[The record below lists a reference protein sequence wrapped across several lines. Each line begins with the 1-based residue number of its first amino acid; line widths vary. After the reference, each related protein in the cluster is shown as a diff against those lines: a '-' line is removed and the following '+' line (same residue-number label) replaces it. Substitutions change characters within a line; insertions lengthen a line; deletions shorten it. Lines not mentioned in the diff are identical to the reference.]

1 MRLITSV
8 KRKTGQYLF
17 DHAGFHDLESFRLLD
32 ESRSICIPLAIDTEF
47 YVPHYTDPMACGV
60 INGRLPVTFQVNHIH
75 SPDQGKIFVYPDF
88 ATYCRENNQPI
99 RHPILKH
106 GFVAIDY
113 LEARGYQCELTR
125 NPDYEELKQL
135 PVCEFVFYAH
145 FAIAELYLLTLYDS
159 EDPDAGI
166 NVFRDDLNYHVLKHR
181 IQFGKRTYCQTTY
194 KQHTNDS
201 IYTNWQLKIE
211 GKSYRIRLAIF
222 DTAALHGSKSYKVL
236 AANAGVRLESKDLMK
251 GRIEKMHIAYH
262 EVPKHFDDYA
272 LGDLKTYEILERNA
286 MNFENVYTS
295 LGISTRYSPPKLSIG
310 ATVANIF
317 RAKLGELF
325 QVEGKELSEV
335 IERYCRKGNAQ
346 YLLTKRSLTSCYLAK
361 VDGGRCRNNR
371 PLDTLIEGALCDLDI
386 SGCYG
391 EGQRSQLYPIG
402 NPLILEFPLESK
414 INRFPSLRE
423 FLNSVRYGTD
433 DCQLVYGLWFA
444 RVNTR
449 ITLQFEQDFVS
460 SWFDP
465 SFNSLHASDDQDVDE
480 ADNETVETLDVKTGH
495 NKILLNEIKH
505 GILQADFLD
514 WLFNVCGTK
523 QQAEL
528 LDFIYVESAIL
539 YPKSEQCHSIEELL
553 SRTRIEEGEN
563 TCILEYKS
571 LDDLTRKIMTECE
584 SYAWYGV
591 NLGDFIIDD
600 LIARRKTFPKK
611 NGDGSVN
618 SFNELYKLLVNT
630 LYGIMAS
637 PFFDISNTT
646 VGNNITA
653 RARALAYYIEKGLY
667 ACQIITDGGTF
678 DLNKVVWEE
687 SGRKWKVA
695 ADDYATMYRTSP
707 RNLNANLRSLGG
719 YTRIDIIYPANQYP
733 VLCFYQRDDLVKC
746 LQGKKAEQWINEQ
759 TFKHLQNLFPN
770 VTVLH
775 GQSTTLKIRNNHH
788 DDREYVPRVG
798 MYEFEMKDFYTRGIF
813 HSSANY
819 WLTSIKASVLKMR
832 SYEKKKHDAVR
843 VIDGE
848 IHLEDTFSRQT
859 PAEYFMKQLAN
870 PSHVERGH
878 VFAKDTILK
887 IGEYVQRQDS
897 LYSKSIL
904 IPGDTTWRL
913 GLLREFSLSQFTF
926 RTIKQ
931 FKEWEKLID
940 KLKDKHGQSLEM
952 FFINRNDGTLNYQ
965 AMIEWFD
972 HVIDIDLEPSKAL
985 RKLSK
990 DRVDHPEFMNLVLSK
1005 REFAK
1010 RANTYDYLYG
1020 DSE

>member
-1 MRLITSV
+1 MHLITSSR
-8 KRKTGQYLF
+8 RKTGQYLF
-17 DHAGFHDLESFRLLD
+17 KDAEFLSLESFRKLD
-32 ESRSICIPLAIDTEF
+32 KSRNICIPLVIDTEF
-47 YVPHYTDPMACGV
+47 YVPHYAELLACGV
-60 INGRLPVTFQVNHIH
+60 INGRLPNTFQVNHIY
-75 SPDQGKIFVYPDF
+75 SPNSGKIFVYPEF
-88 ATYCRENNQPI
+88 ENYCREINQSV
-99 RHPILKH
+99 RHPVLKN
-106 GFVAIDY
+106 GFVPIDY
-113 LEARGYQCELTR
+113 LESLGYQCELKR
-125 NPDYEELKQL
+125 NPEYEELKEL
-135 PVCEFVFYAH
+135 PICEFVFYAH

-159 EDPDAGI
+159 EDQDAAI
-166 NVFRDDLNYHVLKHR
+166 NVYRDDLNYWVLKGR
-181 IQFGKRTYCQTTY
+181 IQFGKRTYCKTVY
-194 KQHTNDS
+194 KKHTDDS
-201 IYTNWQLKIE
+201 IYTNWQLTIE
-211 GKSYRIRLAIF
+211 GKPYRIKIAIF

-236 AANAGVRLESKDLMK
+236 AANAGVKLTAKDLMK
-251 GRIEKMHIAYH
+251 GRIEKMHVAYH
-262 EVPKHFDDYA
+262 EVPKDFDDYA

-286 MNFENVYTS
+286 MNFLNVYTS
-295 LGISTRYSPPKLSIG
+295 LGIDDRYIPPKLSIG

-325 QVEGKELSEV
+325 NVSGKHLSEV
-335 IERYCRKGNAQ
+335 IDKYCRKGNAQ

-371 PLDTLIEGALCDLDI
+371 PLDTKVEGALCDLDI

-402 NPLILEFPLESK
+402 NPLILEFPIESK

-423 FLNSVRYGTD
+423 FLISVRYGTQ

-444 RVNTR
+444 RINTR

-465 SFNSLHASDDQDVDE
+465 TFNSLHASDDQDNDE

-505 GILQADFLD
+505 GILQSDFLD

-523 QQAEL
+523 QQNEL

-539 YPKSEQCHSIEELL
+539 YPKSEQCNSVEELL
-553 SRTRIEEGEN
+553 ERTKIEEGEN

-600 LIARRKTFPKK
+600 LIARRKTYPKK
-611 NGDGSVN
+611 NSDGSVN

-637 PFFDISNTT
+637 PFFDISNTI

-667 ACQIITDGGTF
+667 AFQIITDGGTF
-678 DLNKVVWEE
+678 DLNKVVQEANT
-687 SGRKWKVA
+687 RQWKSA
-695 ADDYATMYRTSP
+695 ASDYATMSRTHS
-707 RNLNANLRSLGG
+707 RNLNCNLSPLGG
-719 YTRIDIIYPANQYP
+719 YSHIDLIYPANLYP
-733 VLCFYQRDDLVKC
+733 VLCFYKGDTIVKC
-746 LQGKKAEQWINEQ
+746 LQGKKAEQWINVE
-759 TFKHLQNLFPN
+759 TFKHLQRLFPN
-770 VTVLH
+770 VQVLH
-775 GQSTTLKIRNNHH
+775 GESTTLKIRNNDH
-788 DDREYVPRVG
+788 DDREYIKRIG
-798 MYEFEMKDFYTRGIF
+798 LYEFEMKDFYTCGIF

-819 WLTSIKASVLKMR
+819 WLSSPKSHMLKMR

-843 VIDGE
+843 VNDGN
-848 IHLEDTFSRQT
+848 IQLEDTFTNQT

-870 PSHVERGH
+870 PSRIERGY

-887 IGEYVQRQDS
+887 IGEYVQRQNS

-926 RTIKQ
+926 RTIAQ
-931 FKEWEKLID
+931 FKEWEKIVN
-940 KLKDKHGQSLEM
+940 KLKEKHGQSLEM
-952 FFINRNDGTLNYQ
+952 FFINKDDQTLNYQ

-972 HVIDIDLEPSKAL
+972 DVIDKDIQPSKAF

-990 DRVDHPEFMNLVLSK
+990 DRLDHPEFINLSKSK
-1005 REFAK
+1005 REFAR
-1010 RANTYDYLYG
+1010 RANTFDCLYS
-1020 DSE
+1020 DD